1 MRRRRRYK
9 EKRIKRGPGVKE
21 KRIMREGGG
30 RVKEMRGGAQRE
42 EDNELILRMM
52 RRGEGTLNNDDE
64 DG

>member
-30 RVKEMRGGAQRE
+30 RVKEMRGG
-42 EDNELILRMM
+42 
-52 RRGEGTLNNDDE
+52 LNKKRIMS
-64 DG
+64 